1 MHTSFISEHTAELIL
16 VPDILRILQPT
27 YPVITPLYYWATR
40 EGGVM
45 SRQSFVNKRVKML
58 AFYPRRPKVL
68 QPGAGTIQVKFNGLL
83 YHRSSYFY
91 SKGIP
96 VIAGVPL
103 ADSLD
108 GLSLQTPCM
117 WFELDPGGGENF
129 LEIRLAAR
137 QISGDAHRVLL
148 PEDIISLIEQKSV
161 VLTWPAALQIIK
173 EMGRYANYEN
183 RYWNRMSGDLYK
195 PMYLLLHC
203 D

>member
-16 VPDILRILQPT
+16 VPDILRILQPA

-45 SRQSFVNKRVKML
+45 SRQSFELKQIRVL
-58 AFYPRRPKVL
+58 AFYPRRPKVKS
-68 QPGAGTIQVKFNGLL
+68 PGTGTILVKFNELL
-83 YHRSSYFY
+83 YHRSSYFH

-108 GLSLQTPCM
+108 ALSLQTPCM
-117 WFELDPGGGENF
+117 WFELAPGGGDSF
-129 LEIRLAAR
+129 LEIHLATQ
-137 QISGDAHRVLL
+137 QISDNAHRVLL

-161 VLTWPAALQIIK
+161 VFTWPAALQIIK
-173 EMGRYANYEN
+173 EMGRYHNNEN
-183 RYWNRMSGDLYK
+183 RHWNRMSGDLYK
-195 PMYLLLHC
+195 PDYLLLHC